1 MAACLLA
8 MATLYILEFQ
18 RNVSQDRE
26 KGDGDGPYNNI
37 TETTVDEDT
46 SYTSTTTYQT
56 YTTRRPRTITTRR
69 SKTKIA
75 KSSTMSPDRPHR
87 PEVIGQPLHCLG
99 NNIA

>member
-18 RNVSQDRE
+18 RNASQDRE
-26 KGDGDGPYNNI
+26 KGDGSYSNT
-37 TETTVDEDT
+37 TETTVDEHT
-46 SYTSTTTYQT
+46 SYTSMTTHQT
-56 YTTRRPRTITTRR
+56 YTTRRPWTITTRR